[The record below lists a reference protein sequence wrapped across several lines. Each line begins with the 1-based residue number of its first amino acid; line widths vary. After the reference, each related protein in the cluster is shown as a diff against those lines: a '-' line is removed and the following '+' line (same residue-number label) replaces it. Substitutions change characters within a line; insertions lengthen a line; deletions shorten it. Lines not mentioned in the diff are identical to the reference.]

1 TLSAQDED
9 VEDTHSYSVSDD
21 RFEVVDGQLQL
32 KDGVALNHEVED
44 QIDVQV
50 TVTDAA
56 GTSHTEGFTV
66 EVTDTN
72 DAVTGMDLSGTQVS
86 ENAGGAVVGT
96 LSAQD
101 EDAEDTH
108 SYSVSDDRFE
118 VVDGQLQLKD
128 GVALNHEVEDQIDV
142 QVTVT
147 DAAGTSHT
155 EGFTVEVTDTND
167 AVTGMD
173 LSGTQVSENAGG
185 AVVGTL
191 SAQDEDVEDT
201 HSYSVSDDRF
211 EVVDGQLQLK
221 DGVALNHEVEDQI
234 DV

>member
-1 TLSAQDED
+1 
-9 VEDTHSYSVSDD
+9 
-21 RFEVVDGQLQL
+21 
-32 KDGVALNHEVED
+32 
-44 QIDVQV
+44 QV

-66 EVTDTN
+66 EVTDAN

-147 DAAGTSHT
+147 DAAGTS
-155 EGFTVEVTDTND
+155 
-167 AVTGMD
+167 
-173 LSGTQVSENAGG
+173 
-185 AVVGTL
+185 
-191 SAQDEDVEDT
+191 
-201 HSYSVSDDRF
+201 
-211 EVVDGQLQLK
+211 
-221 DGVALNHEVEDQI
+221 
-234 DV
+234 